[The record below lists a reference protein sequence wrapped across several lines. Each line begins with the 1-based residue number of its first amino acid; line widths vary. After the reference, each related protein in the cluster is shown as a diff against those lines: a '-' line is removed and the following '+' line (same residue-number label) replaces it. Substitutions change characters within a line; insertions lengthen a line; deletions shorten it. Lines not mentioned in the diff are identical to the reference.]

1 MASLDASLD
10 IMDETCNIY
19 PVWLCPMRV
28 PKTPYRSMVE
38 AQGDDDMFVDVGV
51 YGVPM
56 SKSFKAR
63 ETVRKIES
71 FVRECKGF
79 QALYAETLMT
89 YEEMCAMFP
98 SELYFK
104 ARNKFPETVKAFPEV
119 YEKISSVA
127 RESDPKQK

>member
-1 MASLDASLD
+1 
-10 IMDETCNIY
+10 
-19 PVWLCPMRV
+19 
-28 PKTPYRSMVE
+28 
-38 AQGDDDMFVDVGV
+38 MFVDVGV
-51 YGVPM
+51 YGHTYVTEDLN
-56 SKSFKAR
+56 KQKALR
-63 ETVRKIES
+63 TFERFTLEHQ
-71 FVRECKGF
+71 GF